1 MIALEKME
9 HGLRPLLARITPPS
23 LFMKCYSAGRGGF
36 IKKLSKELIDAQPG
50 HYHEK
55 EVAGL
60 KFRNDLGNAAGL
72 DKDGS
77 LLDFNYRLGAG
88 FTVLGTV
95 LNKPHTGN
103 VFKAFGKEH
112 NPWTPLPNSHS
123 ALNSLGLPSKGVDPL
138 INTVKEFQDR
148 VQPKDFPIGISTMG
162 HPAQSGQEKIDGVLE
177 CVKKSLGTADFIEI
191 NESCPNVKGHDSAAM
206 FGRVKA
212 VMDVAGGEL
221 PIFIKLGSLDHAE
234 ETLKGF
240 ADLGVAGVVLL
251 NTQKNYPLYE
261 PKLSPADKKVFKFY
275 TEKFEGGLS
284 GEIIRDTSFD
294 AVKQAKAI
302 IDQHEL
308 KLELIHV
315 GGIGSPDDVKLSREY
330 AALRE
335 WYSLF
340 MERLFEW
347 PLKDIYSKMTR

>member
-1 MIALEKME
+1 MIALEKIE
-9 HGLRPLLARITPPS
+9 HGLRPLLARVVPPS
-23 LFMKCYSAGRGGF
+23 LFMKTYSAGRGGF
-36 IKKLSKELIDAQPG
+36 IKKLAKELIEAQSG
-50 HYHEK
+50 DYRSTK
-55 EVAGL
+55 VAGL
-60 KFRNDLGNAAGL
+60 TFRNDLGNAAGL

-77 LLDFNYRLGAG
+77 LLDFNHRLGAG

-103 VFKAFGKEH
+103 LFKAFGGEH
-112 NPWTPLPNSHS
+112 NPWTPLPNSRS
-123 ALNSLGLPSKGVDPL
+123 ALNSLGLPSKGIDSL
-138 INTVKEFQDR
+138 IDTVKEFQDR
-148 VQPKDFPIGISTMG
+148 VQPKNFPIGISTMG
-162 HPAQSGQEKIDGVLE
+162 HPTQSGQEKIDGVLE
-177 CVKKSLGTADFIEI
+177 CVKKSMGTVDFIEI

-206 FGRVKA
+206 IARVKA
-212 VMDVAGGEL
+212 VMDVAGDEL
-221 PIFIKLGSLDHAE
+221 PIFIKLGNLAHAE
-234 ETLKGF
+234 ETLCGF
-240 ADLGVAGVVLL
+240 AELGVAGVVLL

-261 PKLSPADKKVFKFY
+261 PKLNPADKKIFKFY

-294 AVKQAKAI
+294 AVKLAKSI
-302 IDQHEL
+302 IDKETL

-315 GGIGSPDDVKLSREY
+315 GGIGNSADVAESREY

-347 PLKDIYSKMTR
+347 PLKDIYSKMTL